1 MQSCLRA
8 CNCRKQPNSPLG
20 LDGSMRKKLKLS
32 ESKRLK
38 ESLHGVTTKGSEGE
52 NHLMP
57 RLWLRG
63 WMKMFWQC
71 VGEKSNP
78 LAEISINR
86 KKHILSFPQPYS
98 VSFMANVNR
107 KQLARQEC
115 RRVCLELRVS
125 SLTTRNPLFFWTS
138 NCNYPYCQWKYQLD
152 LLGACLWRICWKKTL
167 RSEKLTL

>member
-1 MQSCLRA
+1 
-8 CNCRKQPNSPLG
+8 
-20 LDGSMRKKLKLS
+20 MRKKLKLS

-86 KKHILSFPQPYS
+86 KKRTLSFPQPYS

-152 LLGACLWRICWKKTL
+152 LLGSCLWRICWKNTL